1 MQHGAVGN
9 YTVGFAFVC
18 FLSMMGALWI
28 PYGIAGSQII
38 EVGTFSEG
46 EPGGPF
52 PQGWQPLHFE
62 KIPQHTKYELV
73 KINKTVVVKA
83 TSKQSSSGLTREIS
97 IDPKE
102 FPIVQWQWKVE
113 NIIQAGDVTKKEG
126 DDYPARIYITF
137 EYDSSKVGFFEKAKF
152 ELIKLAYGQYPPSGA
167 INYIWGNKTPVG
179 TIVHNPYTD
188 HVQMIVTQ
196 NGTQRVGKWVKEEHN
211 VYDDF
216 TKAFGEEPTNIS
228 GVAIMTDTDN
238 TQESAIAYFGDIV
251 FKKSSTKKE

>member
-1 MQHGAVGN
+1 MLRTCGN
-9 YTVGFAFVC
+9 WILIAATLVMGFIP
-18 FLSMMGALWI
+18 LWNNELQASQ
-28 PYGIAGSQII
+28 AGSAL
-38 EVGTFSEG
+38 EVGTFSTAKA
-46 EPGGPF
+46 GGPF
-52 PQGWQPLHFE
+52 PDSWDLLTFE
-62 KIPQHTKYELV
+62 KIKEHTEYSLV
-73 KINKTVVVKA
+73 ENDGIVVVKA
-83 TSKQSSSGLTREIS
+83 VSRGSSSGLTKEVT
-97 IDPKE
+97 IDPRAY
-102 FPIVQWQWKVE
+102 PIVEWRWKIE
-113 NIIQAGDVTKKEG
+113 NILKNGDVTKKDG